1 MVTVMM
7 EIVPLHQILEIFSVR
22 TVVHQQSIVPTV
34 MVKVI
39 YRLEQT
45 VLAPII
51 AHKIRI
57 KLITVIVLAH
67 VLVWL
72 AHVLAGN

>member
-1 MVTVMM
+1 MVTVIM
-7 EIVPLHQILEIFSVR
+7 EIVRHRQILVIFSAKIAQ
-22 TVVHQQSIVPTV
+22 HQQLIVQTV
-34 MVKVI
+34 MDKVI
-39 YRLEQT
+39 YKLEQT
-45 VLAPII
+45 VHVPII

-72 AHVLAGN
+72 ALVLAGN